1 MSNALE
7 KNLILESKASLNASI
22 DWNQKTD
29 KEIPN
34 YNNQSLHKK
43 DEKGD
48 TLSLKE
54 TSNLEKTWTNFG
66 NSPNSSLNDNDDC
79 SVNSE
84 NKEFSFGKEGTSTT
98 TSESEDDNYYDSS
111 SLSSS
116 DATESETERK
126 NLLCDDDDLEHEN
139 CDAVSNVPSPPSSI
153 STPRS
158 SPSPTIFTMTNEQ
171 KSYYEKCFL
180 HLQSA
185 CNGPNYQATLSGAV
199 KGNSE
204 IVMDFFEKSKLP
216 PEELSR
222 IWLLSDVNEDGFL
235 NLEEFSMAMHLVVL
249 RIKGGIKIPQFLPDE
264 VRPREEKPRE
274 NEFNESLTSSTTC
287 SSNMDNESKKSWQQF
302 DKSNSDEGNII
313 YLSEHSKISN
323 DSTFNNPIIHDSS
336 MNMSG
341 DNIMSN
347 FSKTPPLIVDQTPR
361 AKKLSNSPATIVKSS
376 TPVLISPIFD
386 NDLIDHPLP
395 PPRPLNFKSG
405 KGHGRSASLD
415 TNALNSIL
423 MGNMSHSENESINLS
438 VHNKVVP
445 STENGEL
452 YKSSYSDKGKLLI
465 RNNLNEEKKCK
476 YFIDASVQT
485 DTLTNTDFDHLA
497 KQLDS
502 LLKSTPSGENSFSE
516 QSNEFLF
523 DKSNLTF
530 EERCHLLRKFNWQLE
545 QERSTL
551 IQIRLQLQLRLE
563 ELEKKYNDEK
573 NFNSRKP
580 TQL

>member
-1 MSNALE
+1 MSNALKE
-7 KNLILESKASLNASI
+7 KLILESKTNPHANI

-29 KEIPN
+29 KEVN
-34 YNNQSLHKK
+34 DRKNQNLNKK
-43 DEKGD
+43 DDKD
-48 TLSLKE
+48 VTFSSKE
-54 TSNLEKTWTNFG
+54 TNNLEKTWTNFV
-66 NSPNSSLNDNDDC
+66 NSTDDNLIDNDDC

-84 NKEFSFGKEGTSTT
+84 NKDFSFEKEGTSTN

-111 SLSSS
+111 SFSSS

-126 NLLCDDDDLEHEN
+126 NLLCDEDDLEHEN
-139 CDAVSNVPSPPSSI
+139 CDAASNVPSPPPSI
-153 STPRS
+153 STPRPTP
-158 SPSPTIFTMTNEQ
+158 SPSIFVMTDEQ

-185 CNGPNYQATLSGAV
+185 CNGPNYQASLNGAV

-249 RIKGGIKIPQFLPDE
+249 RIKGGIKIPQSLPDE

-287 SSNMDNESKKSWQQF
+287 SSSMDDESKKSWQQF
-302 DKSNSDEGNII
+302 DKTNDEEEGVVN
-313 YLSEHSKISN
+313 LSEKNEIN
-323 DSTFNNPIIHDSS
+323 TNSTFNNTIIDDSTKDITDPS
-336 MNMSG
+336 L
-341 DNIMSN
+341 MSN

-361 AKKLSNSPATIVKSS
+361 AKKLSSSPTSVVKISS
-376 TPVLISPIFD
+376 PVLVSPVID
-386 NDLIDHPLP
+386 NDLIDYPLP
-395 PPRPLNFKSG
+395 PPRPLNFKTG

-423 MGNMSHSENESINLS
+423 IGNMSHSENESIGFTIQKKAIYL
-438 VHNKVVP
+438 
-445 STENGEL
+445 TENKESCK
-452 YKSSYSDKGKLLI
+452 YYNDDKNKLLI
-465 RNNLNEEKKCK
+465 KDSLIEEKKRK
-476 YFIDASVQT
+476 YFNDVSVQT
-485 DTLTNTDFDHLA
+485 DTLTDTDFDRLA
-497 KQLDS
+497 KQLDN
-502 LLKSTPSGENSFSE
+502 LLKSTSSEGNVFSDK
-516 QSNEFLF
+516 SDEFIL
-523 DKSNLTF
+523 DESNLTF

-545 QERSTL
+545 KERSTL

-563 ELEKKYNDEK
+563 EIEKKYNDEK
-573 NFNSRKP
+573 NLNSGKP